1 MPNDR
6 VANQEYEWERKIG
19 SEGAITR
26 PARSERDEEI
36 AGDTSRSDDKN
47 ADTKILE
54 LRAG

>member
-6 VANQEYEWERKIG
+6 VANQEYEWERKVR
-19 SEGAITR
+19 SEGAIAR

-36 AGDTSRSDDKN
+36 AGDASCRDDEN
-47 ADTKILE
+47 ADAKILE